1 MTTVVVFQLDNQ
13 PVSIVRPTS
22 YNPFKLTIEEIG
34 EQAVPA
40 GVPFWIIDSSA
51 FPADRSFRAAW
62 ELDVESMGAPSGY
75 GNPDKINQKILDI
88 IEKEKNALL
97 NSELQ
102 DDQV

>member
-1 MTTVVVFQLDNQ
+1 MTTVIVHQ
-13 PVSIVRPTS
+13 PENAPVAITIPSE
-22 YNPFKLTIEEIG
+22 YNPFGLSIEEIA
-34 EQAVPA
+34 EQGVPT
-40 GVPFWIIDSSA
+40 GTPFWIIDSSA
-51 FPADRSFRAAW
+51 FPSDRSFRAAW

-97 NSELQ
+97 TSELQ